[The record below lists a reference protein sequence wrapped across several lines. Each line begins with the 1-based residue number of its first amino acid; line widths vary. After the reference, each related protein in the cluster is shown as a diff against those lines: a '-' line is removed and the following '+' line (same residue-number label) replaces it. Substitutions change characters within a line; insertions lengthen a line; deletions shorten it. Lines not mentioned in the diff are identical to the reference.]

1 MNQNSYIAITARAFE
16 FFKAIDTPVSVE
28 KFIQLE
34 LTGDPTA
41 DALLSHVSQMMLEKL
56 REDGAIHCDPLA
68 SPNPK
73 IHGLTPKGVEMH
85 QLFLKLANASQ
96 VSHLK

>member
-1 MNQNSYIAITARAFE
+1 MNQNSYIAITTRAFE
-16 FFKAIDTPVSVE
+16 FLKSIDTPMSVDS
-28 KFIQLE
+28 FIQLE

-41 DALLSHVSQMMLEKL
+41 DALLSYVSRMMLEKL

-85 QLFLKLANASQ
+85 QLFLKLTKA
-96 VSHLK
+96 